1 MRAMRTYASW
11 AFAAL
16 VAMGAGCGDDAPSGA
31 SDSGVVDSGASDVG
45 ASDSGPRDAA
55 PSDVG
60 SDTGVMDAGHDA
72 GVMDAGSDGGASDV
86 NDAGTSDANVS
97 DAGAS
102 DVATVDVTEE
112 DAGEECVGRPAACVS
127 GTAGGACGDALSP
140 PECVA
145 GEWRCPTGKIPV
157 TECACVG
164 RPPGMCT
171 CGPSGWECDGGL

>member
-1 MRAMRTYASW
+1 M
-11 AFAAL
+11 
-16 VAMGAGCGDDAPSGA
+16 
-31 SDSGVVDSGASDVG
+31 VDSGA
-45 ASDSGPRDAA
+45 RW
-55 PSDVG
+55 
-60 SDTGVMDAGHDA
+60 TGVDA
-72 GVMDAGSDGGASDV
+72 GVMDAGAMDGGHDVSANDVSDVTDASASD
-86 NDAGTSDANVS
+86 AGS
-97 DAGAS
+97 DAGAN
-102 DVATVDVTEE
+102 DAGAMDDVTEE

-140 PECVA
+140 PECAA